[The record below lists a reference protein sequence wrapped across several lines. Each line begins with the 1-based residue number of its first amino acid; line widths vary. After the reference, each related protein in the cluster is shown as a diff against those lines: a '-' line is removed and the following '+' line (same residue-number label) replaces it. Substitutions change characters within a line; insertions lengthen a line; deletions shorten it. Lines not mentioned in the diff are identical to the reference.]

1 LAGGD
6 EQNQLI
12 DKFIESYI
20 WWREQCA
27 AVRSSYERWSLGSE
41 HSDLAFAIYDAELE
55 FEERA
60 AHAYRESVERLA
72 LATRQQ
78 VIPSHR

>member
-1 LAGGD
+1 
-6 EQNQLI
+6 
-12 DKFIESYI
+12 
-20 WWREQCA
+20 
-27 AVRSSYERWSLGSE
+27 LGSE